1 MLIFQLNNM
10 LRFLAVL
17 SFFFICNNIIAQDTI
32 RFKQGLAVASGSRY
46 GREAIYTDLLAW
58 KMYSGSLTKPAVN
71 AEFTTTEKGEKVLW
85 REITADSTGRFRVFG
100 RNFQRTTN
108 PFLNP
113 GSADRGSDYLYVTYK
128 SAKVQPALLNIAGN
142 SAVYV
147 NGAPHMGDP
156 YSSGYMYIPVMLKKG
171 LNEFFIRAAN
181 VLPILILNIKPVEL
195 LTNDLTVP
203 VIVAGNQNSKLKG
216 AMVVANTSAI
226 SNKNLQLKT
235 SIAGKEVTVAVAT
248 VPALGTRKII
258 FEFDAS
264 GITVKGKHDCKIS
277 LLQNGK
283 LLDEKTITVEAVD
296 QGSHYSNTFISA
308 IDGSLQYYAVTPQ
321 LGGTKNNAALF
332 LSVHGAGVEAIG
344 QARAYKSKDWGTL
357 VAATNRRPRGFNWE
371 DWGRLDALEVLALA
385 KQLFQPDPQH
395 IYLTGHSMGGHGT
408 WFLGATYPDKWA
420 AIAPAAGYASLKD
433 YGSAD
438 GRIPDSS
445 RSASE
450 KILLRAGNQSDVP
463 KLAFNYKPL
472 GVYILHG
479 DSDRVVPVT
488 YARQMRKVL
497 ADFHS
502 DYNYYEYPGG
512 EHWFGDQSVDWPH
525 IFSFFKWHG
534 ISHDTAVNNID
545 FTTSS
550 PGISSG
556 YRWATVYQQ
565 IHPLQYSRIQLK
577 RNRSSKTITGST
589 ENVLLLRLA
598 LTDFGAGADVKIL
611 LDSTAAVSYKTVSA
625 NDTVFLVKENK
636 NWSVTNKPDAFEKNP
651 QRYGT
656 FKEAFNHNMLFVV
669 GTGGSGEEKE
679 TTMNKAVYDAETW
692 YYRGNG
698 AVDLITDKEYNPA
711 KYAGRNIILYGNA
724 TTNSAWKT
732 LLNNCPIQVT
742 NNEIKAGDESWNGN
756 DLAAYFTWPQKDV
769 RLLTG
774 VVAATGV
781 KGMKAACANQY
792 FAGGSGFPD
801 FMIFTSDMLR
811 GDDKSIKLAGFFDH
825 QWKLSA
831 AEFVLQK

>member
-1 MLIFQLNNM
+1 MLIFQLNTM
-10 LRFLAVL
+10 LRFFAAIAIL
-17 SFFFICNNIIAQDTI
+17 FFSNEILAQDTI
-32 RFKQGLAVASGSRY
+32 RFSQGLAVASGSRY

-58 KMYSGSLTKPAVN
+58 KMYNGTLAKPAAN
-71 AEFTTTEKGEKVLW
+71 AEFTTTEKGEKILW
-85 REITADSTGRFRVFG
+85 REITADSSGRFRVFG

-113 GSADRGSDYLYVTYK
+113 GSADRGSDYLYITYNSVK
-128 SAKVQPALLNIAGN
+128 AQPALLNIAGN

-156 YSSGYMYIPVMLKKG
+156 YSSGYMYVPVLLKKG
-171 LNEFFIRAAN
+171 LNEFIIRAAN
-181 VLPILILNIKPVEL
+181 TQPILILNSKPLQL

-203 VIVAGNQNSKLKG
+203 VVVANQNEKLKG
-216 AMVVANTSAI
+216 AIVVANTSPA
-226 SNKNLQLKT
+226 STKNLQLKT
-235 SIAGKEVTVAVAT
+235 SVAGKEVIVSIAT
-248 VPALGTRKII
+248 VPAIGTRKVI

-264 GITVKGKHDCKIS
+264 GIAAKGKHDCKIS

-283 LLDEKTITVEAVD
+283 LIDEKTITFEAVD
-296 QGSHYSNTFISA
+296 NGSHYSKTFISA
-308 IDGSLQYYAVTPQ
+308 IDGSLQYFAVTPQ
-321 LGGTKNNAALF
+321 IGGAKNNAALF

-371 DWGRLDALEVLALA
+371 DWGRWDALEVLALA
-385 KQLFQPDPQH
+385 KQLFQPDPKQ

-450 KILLRAGNQSDVP
+450 KILLRSGNQSDVP
-463 KLAFNYKPL
+463 KLAFNYKQL
-472 GVYILHG
+472 GIYILHG

-488 YARQMRKVL
+488 YARQMRRVL

-525 IFSFFKWHG
+525 IFTFFKWHS
-534 ISHDTAVNNID
+534 IADDSVVNNID

-550 PGISSG
+550 PGISSS

-565 IHPLQYSRIQLK
+565 LHPSQYSRIQLK
-577 RNRSSKTITGST
+577 RNRNGRLITGST
-589 ENVLLLRLA
+589 ENVLLLRFA
-598 LTDFGAGADVKIL
+598 LNDFGAGADVKIA
-611 LDSTAAVSYKTVSA
+611 LDSTAAVSYKTVST
-625 NDTVFLVKENK
+625 NDTIFVVKEN
-636 NWSVTNKPDAFEKNP
+636 NKWVLTAKPNAFEKNP

-669 GTGGSGEEKE
+669 GTGGSNEERE
-679 TTMNKAVYDAETW
+679 TTVNKAVYDAETW

-698 AVDLITDKEYNPA
+698 AVDMITDKEYDPQ
-711 KYAGRNIILYGNA
+711 KHAGRNVILYGNA
-724 TTNSAWKT
+724 TTNSAWKI
-732 LLNNCPIQVT
+732 LLNDCPIQVS
-742 NNEIKAGDESWNGN
+742 NNEIKAGTEKWNGN
-756 DLAAYFTWPQKDV
+756 DLAAYFVWPQKDA

-774 VVAATGV
+774 VVAATGA
-781 KGMKAACANQY
+781 KGMKAAYANQY

-801 FMIFTSDMLR
+801 FMIFNSDMLKA
-811 GDDKSIKLAGFFDH
+811 DEKAIKLAGFFDH
-825 QWKLSA
+825 QWKLSP
-831 AEFVLQK
+831 AEYVLQK